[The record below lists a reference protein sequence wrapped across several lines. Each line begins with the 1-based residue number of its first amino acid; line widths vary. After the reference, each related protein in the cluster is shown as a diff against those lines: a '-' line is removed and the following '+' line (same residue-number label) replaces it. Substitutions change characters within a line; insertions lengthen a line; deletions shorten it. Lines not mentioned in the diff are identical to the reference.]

1 MVAMSTETLDRLEEH
16 VDSIGDL
23 ITALQSQ
30 NRKLTSQV
38 NNLLQ
43 ERTSLIAKHKSTSER
58 VKLILNKL
66 KEKK

>member
-1 MVAMSTETLDRLEEH
+1 MSTETLDRLEEH

-23 ITALQSQ
+23 ITSLQSQ

-58 VKLILNKL
+58 VKLIPNKL

>member
-23 ITALQSQ
+23 ITSLQSQ

>member
-1 MVAMSTETLDRLEEH
+1 MVAMSTETLDRLKEH